1 MAGRYRHGVVPGHGL
16 TPTGEDE
23 AMFQGGTMNR
33 RLILPLILG
42 VALAPGS
49 ASGQMQAEV
58 RGGLTIGSHS
68 GSYAALDIA
77 PSISMDVVV
86 RRQIHPRFAVFG
98 GYFRTAFGCE
108 EGICKDQDP
117 SITVVGNHG
126 VLGVEWGS
134 GGPWL
139 RTGLMLGTTRAGT
152 RGDSPTMGIG
162 MHAAGGLTVG
172 SGGFRFLPGLSYR
185 WMKATS
191 ASDDDHA
198 VALSLDLGFAYQFMG
213 GS

>member
-1 MAGRYRHGVVPGHGL
+1 
-16 TPTGEDE
+16 
-23 AMFQGGTMNR
+23 MNK
-33 RLILPLILG
+33 RLIQALILG
-42 VALAPGS
+42 AALVPGW

-68 GSYAALDIA
+68 GSYAALEIE

-86 RRQIHPRFAVFG
+86 RQQVHPRFAVFG

-108 EGICKDQDP
+108 DGICKDQDP
-117 SITVVGNHG
+117 AITIVGNHG

-139 RTGLMLGTTRAGT
+139 RTGLMLGTTKAGT
-152 RGDSPTMGIG
+152 RGDPPTIGIG
-162 MHAAGGLTVG
+162 IHAAGGLTVG
-172 SGGFRFLPGLSYR
+172 SGGFRFLPGFSFR
-185 WMKATS
+185 RMAATS
-191 ASDDDHA
+191 ESDDDHA
-198 VALSLDLGFAYQFMG
+198 VAIALDLGFAYQIRG